1 MKYAII
7 KKTYA
12 ALIGI
17 SCDFHRCNG
26 VFMII
31 NENELTFSK
40 AEGETL
46 EEKAKNVNAEI
57 VDLNTAL
64 RFVK

>member
-7 KKTYA
+7 KKADA
-12 ALIGI
+12 AMIGI
-17 SCDFHRCNG
+17 SSEFHRCNG

-40 AEGETL
+40 ANGKTL
-46 EEKAKNVNAEI
+46 EEKAKNANAEI
-57 VDLNTAL
+57 VDLSTAL
-64 RFVK
+64 RFVR